1 MRDSTA
7 AEGVRNM
14 KKIALLVGVL
24 TALVGTEAHAETDS
38 DNFNPQHT
46 FRPNEFPWE
55 SGPID
60 LVLGV
65 SVNLTASAYHEV
77 DIEMLGQGEYDFD
90 AQTLTFTGD
99 ADGGTMEN
107 ALGVEIGVV
116 VDSPFGM
123 FDVGLYNIE
132 ETADGTFSPYL
143 LPGDTERP
151 FGVDEAIGP
160 NDLFETT
167 INIGALG
174 IDSVYLDLDW
184 QLNIPGIEYQ
194 STRILLTDGEDS
206 VIANEVGVYD
216 AEDDALD
223 LILPDIVPGETS
235 TMYATLEGEFDAE
248 VAFILILN
256 AQVNTGVT
264 EIPVGPIEIPLDYP
278 VNEGIP
284 VEFPVE
290 VINFDVPEAPEPG
303 TTTGDDGT
311 STGEEPSADA
321 SSGGDSDSDG
331 TTTGIDPDPTTGGG
345 DDGSSGGLPAAPE
358 PSDSGCGCTTSNEGG
373 GFAWVL
379 GLFGLTMLRRRRD

>member
-1 MRDSTA
+1 
-7 AEGVRNM
+7 M

-55 SGPID
+55 SGPIN
-60 LVLGV
+60 LIFGV
-65 SVNLTASAYHEV
+65 SVNLTAAAYHEV
-77 DIEMLGQGEYDFD
+77 DLEMLGQGEYDFD

-116 VDSPFGM
+116 VDSPLGM
-123 FDVGLYNIE
+123 FDVGIYNIE

-160 NDLFETT
+160 NDLFETAFS
-167 INIGALG
+167 ILS
-174 IDSVYLDLDW
+174 IDITLDIDW

-223 LILPDIVPGETS
+223 LILPDVVPGETS

-248 VAFILILN
+248 VAFIFIIN
-256 AQVNTGVT
+256 ATVNEV
-264 EIPVGPIEIPLDYP
+264 PVGPIEVPLDYP

-303 TTTGDDGT
+303 TTTGDEGS
-311 STGEEPSADA
+311 STGDEPAGD
-321 SSGGDSDSDG
+321 SSGDDSDSDSDG
-331 TTTGIDPDPTTGGG
+331 TTTGIDPDPTTGDMG
-345 DDGSSGGLPAAPE
+345 DGSSGGGLPAAPD